1 MRHFRPSLVLIGI
14 VTTLAALP
22 PRAPAAD
29 DLAEA
34 FARIDKAAPS
44 FRGFSADVR
53 KVQHTELIHE
63 DDVEI
68 GKTIVRRAK
77 LHDLQVRMDF
87 DPPNEKRV
95 SVDGPKVE
103 TYYPKSNSI
112 QPVLVGKA
120 SKPMMEQF
128 LLLGWGS
135 TSQDLKSAYNIT
147 YGGEET
153 IAGQKTVRLDLA
165 PKDKDIL
172 AHIRKFEIWVSE
184 EAATSG
190 LAVQVKFYE
199 KGGDYS
205 VATYTNMKLRSVSES
220 EVKLNAPKDARRE
233 KPIRY

>member
-14 VTTLAALP
+14 VTAFAALP
-22 PRAPAAD
+22 SPAAD
-29 DLAEA
+29 DLAEV
-34 FARIDKAAPS
+34 FARLNKAAPA

-77 LHDLQVRMDF
+77 PHDLQVRMDI
-87 DPPNEKRV
+87 DPPNEKRI

-112 QPVLVGKA
+112 QAVLVGKA

-135 TSQDLKSAYNIT
+135 TSQDLQSAYNIT
-147 YGGEET
+147 FGGPEMV
-153 IAGQKTVRLDLA
+153 AGQKTVRLDLI

-172 AHIRKFEIWVSE
+172 AHIRKFELWISE

-190 LAVQVKFYE
+190 IAVQVKFYE
-199 KGGDYS
+199 RGGDYS
-205 VATYTNMKLRSVSES
+205 VASYTNMKLRSVSES